1 MAKAKKITKEAL
13 RILKLAAKQFNGSIP
28 YEENLEDIELI
39 PEVGIGGT
47 GNLFCYSPDS
57 KSFINIKRG
66 QKAVILDDYDE
77 SDEVLIYTYDGF
89 VVIIHVD
96 NLIFTGF
103 D

>member
-1 MAKAKKITKEAL
+1 MAKVKKITKEAL
-13 RILKLAAKQFNGSIP
+13 EILKLAAKQFNGSIP

-39 PEVGIGGT
+39 PEVGICGT

-77 SDEVLIYTYDGF
+77 SDEV
-89 VVIIHVD
+89 
-96 NLIFTGF
+96 
-103 D
+103 